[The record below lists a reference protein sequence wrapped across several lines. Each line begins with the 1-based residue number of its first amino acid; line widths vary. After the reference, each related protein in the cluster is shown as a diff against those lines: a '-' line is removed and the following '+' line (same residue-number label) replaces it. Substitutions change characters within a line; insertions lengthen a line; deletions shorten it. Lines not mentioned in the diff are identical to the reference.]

1 MTFPDTHTP
10 ELSLRPD
17 TVTVQAGRP
26 ARTPGAPVNTPITL
40 SAKYIHDSD
49 RPYGRDGNEGWD
61 ALETAL
67 GALEGGHA
75 ISFASGMAA
84 IAAVAELVPVGGV
97 VVLPTTAYHGVSHWF
112 GRLAERARHR
122 RTADPSDTAA
132 VLEAADSADL
142 GGSSRSRPHHGGRG
156 HPTIAAGAREGR
168 ADRGRCDLATPLRR
182 RPLSSARIS
191 WCTRPPSS
199 RRPLDLLLGV
209 IAATQE
215 YARSI
220 AGYRHDAGSI
230 PAVDLSLAC
239 KAAPWPCA
247 WTEPGER
254 ARAGASSPA
263 SVGRRC
269 TTRTA
274 RDSEHSDARG
284 LPARG
289 VILRDHRHGEQT
301 EQVLAGLHLFSRHQ
315 PRRRGELVERRA
327 PGRAMP
333 PRGLPRCAGCRW
345 GSKRRGP
352 LDGSGRRYRVSPVP
366 RAPDH
371 PAAWHRQP
379 TRPGAPC
386 GRRGR
391 SPCRANRR
399 PGHA

>member
-112 GRLAERARHR
+112 GRLAERGLVTV

-132 VLEAADSADL
+132 VLEAADGADL
-142 GGSSRSRPHHGGRG
+142 VWLESIAN
-156 HPTIAAGAREGR
+156 PTMEVADIPAIAAGAREKG
-168 ADRGRCDLATPLRR
+168 ALTAVDATFATPLRQ
-182 RPLSSARIS
+182 RPLELGADLVVHSATKFLGGHS
-191 WCTRPPSS
+191 
-199 RRPLDLLLGV
+199 DLLLGVV

-215 YARSI
+215 HARSI

-230 PAVDLSLAC
+230 PGGIEPFLALRGLRTLAVRLDRAEANALELARRLSQHPSV
-239 KAAPWPCA
+239 AAVHY
-247 WTEPGER
+247 PGLPGDSEHER
-254 ARAGASSPA
+254 ARAVLPDGSGAMVSFETI
-263 SVGRRC
+263 G
-269 TTRTA
+269 TA
-274 RDSEHSDARG
+274 
-284 LPARG
+284 
-289 VILRDHRHGEQT
+289 EQT
-301 EQVLAGLHLFSRHQ
+301 ERVLAGLHLFAHATSL
-315 PRRRGELVERRA
+315 GDVESSIERRA
-327 PGRAMP
+327 RWAGDAASGVPATLCRMSVGIENVEDLWTDLDEGL
-333 PRGLPRCAGCRW
+333 RGL
-345 GSKRRGP
+345 
-352 LDGSGRRYRVSPVP
+352 SG
-366 RAPDH
+366 A
-371 PAAWHRQP
+371 
-379 TRPGAPC
+379 PGA
-386 GRRGR
+386 
-391 SPCRANRR
+391 
-399 PGHA
+399 